1 MIFQGLSLNNGLQT
15 FDISSNY
22 LYIEDDLLI
31 DLYSFFKNN
40 TKLNN
45 LIMDNN
51 NIDDILMNYI
61 SKFIEE
67 NKHLK
72 FISFKNNKFSNQ
84 GAFSLLNSLQKNE
97 NIRKIDLEGNIID
110 IDIKRQIYKF
120 LNEKLNIN
128 KNVL

>member
-1 MIFQGLSLNNGLQT
+1 
-15 FDISSNY
+15 
-22 LYIEDDLLI
+22 
-31 DLYSFFKNN
+31 
-40 TKLNN
+40 
-45 LIMDNN
+45 MDNN